1 MGKKISELTSKTSP
15 SNNAEI
21 PIEQD
26 NANFKVK
33 RSDLLYSS
41 LTQDNDGILTS
52 TKNVLMSRPIDDT
65 ISNGPGFR
73 FADFKTGA
81 LNSQRDFFLAS
92 DQNYRKPNY
101 MVLVDPINNDS
112 DVGIHILAEN
122 AAQAGLVIESDN
134 SLSGIQQKGSVC
146 LLQQW
151 DFDADTPQSVAA
163 ADIVASSIA
172 QANNV
177 TPGQTLREIERD
189 FRTFNIVTS
198 NGKFG
203 IDSIGWDNGE
213 YASVF
218 SLYPHKAVDGI
229 DGNGGGL
236 NFGTAE
242 RWGQFNWG
250 GAFVFGPLDTSD
262 VTDSL
267 ILKDGNGAMYLDKG
281 LSWNFRM
288 REDANYHRFFIK
300 NEGSAGTI
308 GVNGAG
314 GTTIQ
319 IEQNCDGFNAEAE
332 IKRNVGV
339 QSSGGAGQGT
349 NYGTTTDYPGSHV
362 TDHQGNMQV
371 QASVGRLS
379 LNYFA
384 HTDPTKFTASP
395 GGSTADMINGSDVG
409 TIAGIYIYGE
419 GLGTTTDGNRNKRSL
434 VPAGN
439 NMDLGNSDG
448 QWRDIFAQNPVTV
461 VSDEKVK
468 QDIASIDETE
478 KKVAFKLKD
487 LVKKYRLKSSVEK
500 KGDEARIH
508 IGWIAQEVEEAFSS
522 EGLDASRYG
531 LFCRDTHYKIIVNGI
546 DTGVT
551 QKTKGAIHDE
561 VLYDQLEKIY
571 EEVEE
576 VKPQEMGETTNT
588 NQTFQAPPK
597 PKVVG
602 IADEV
607 TYEPFDAYSLR
618 YEELHSF
625 IICAL

>member
-1 MGKKISELTSKTSP
+1 MGKKISQLTSKTSP

-41 LTQDNDGILTS
+41 LTQNNDGVLTS
-52 TKNVLMSRPIDDT
+52 TKNILMSRPIDDT

-73 FADFKTGA
+73 FADFKTGG

-92 DQNYRKPNY
+92 DSNYRKPNY
-101 MVLVDPINNDS
+101 MVLVDPINNDT
-112 DVGIHILAEN
+112 DVGIHILGEN
-122 AAQAGLVIESDN
+122 NAQAGLVIESDN
-134 SLSGIQQKGSVC
+134 NMSGIAQKGSVC
-146 LLQQW
+146 ILQQW
-151 DFDADTPQSVAA
+151 DFDANTPQSIAA
-163 ADIVASSIA
+163 ADIVSSSIA

-177 TPGQTLREIERD
+177 TPGQALREIERD

-203 IDSIGWDNGE
+203 IDSTGWNNAD
-213 YASVF
+213 YASLF
-218 SLYPHKAVDGI
+218 SIYPHKPVDGI

-236 NFGTAE
+236 GFGTAE

-262 VTDSL
+262 VTNSL

-308 GVNGAG
+308 GVNGLG
-314 GTTIQ
+314 GTTVQ
-319 IEQNCDGFNAEAE
+319 IEQNCDGFNPEAE
-332 IKRNVGV
+332 IKRNVGI
-339 QSSGGAGQGT
+339 QSSAGANIGT
-349 NYGTTTDYPGSHV
+349 NYGITTDYPGSYV
-362 TDHQGNMQV
+362 TDHQASMQI

-379 LNYFA
+379 LNYVA
-384 HTDPTKFTASP
+384 HTDPTKFTASA
-395 GGSTADMINGSDVG
+395 GGSTATMINGSNLG
-409 TIAGIYIYGE
+409 IIAGIYIYGE
-419 GLGTTTDGNRNKRSL
+419 GLGTTTDGNHNKRAL
-434 VPAGN
+434 VPQGD
-439 NMDLGNSDG
+439 NMDLGNSDS
-448 QWRDIFAQNPVTV
+448 QWRDIFTQNPVTV

-468 QDIASIDETE
+468 QDIAPIDETE

-531 LFCRDTHYKIIVNGI
+531 LFCRDTHYKIMVNGV

-551 QKTKGAIHDE
+551 QKTKGTIHDE

-576 VKPQEMGETTNT
+576 VKAQEMGEATNT
-588 NQTFQAPPK
+588 NQTFQVPPK

>member
-1 MGKKISELTSKTSP
+1 MGKKISQLTSKTSP
-15 SNNAEI
+15 SNDAEI

-33 RSDLLYSS
+33 RSDLLYTT
-41 LTQDNDGILTS
+41 LTQDNDGVLTS
-52 TKNVLMSRPIDDT
+52 TKNILMSRPIDDT

-73 FADFKTGA
+73 FADFKTGG
-81 LNSQRDFFLAS
+81 LNGQRDFFLAS
-92 DQNYRKPNY
+92 DSNYSRPNY
-101 MVLVDPINNDS
+101 MLLTDPIRDGSTVGLQILS
-112 DVGIHILAEN
+112 DGP
-122 AAQAGLVIESDN
+122 AARAGLAVESAQE
-134 SLSGIQQKGSVC
+134 LSGIAQKGTVC
-146 LLQQW
+146 IFQQW
-151 DFDADTPQSVAA
+151 DFDENTPQSIFAQ
-163 ADIVASSIA
+163 DIVDSSIA

-203 IDSIGWDNGE
+203 IDSVGWGNSG
-213 YASVF
+213 YASLF
-218 SLYPHKAVDGI
+218 ALYPHKPVDGI

-236 NFGTAE
+236 GFGDQE

-262 VTDSL
+262 VINSL

-288 REDANYHRFFIK
+288 REDRSYHRMYLI
-300 NEGSAGTI
+300 NEGSGGTI
-308 GVNGAG
+308 GVDGAG
-314 GTTIQ
+314 GTVYHVAQKI
-319 IEQNCDGFNAEAE
+319 DGVNNHAAGV
-332 IKRNVGV
+332 RNVG
-339 QSSGGAGQGT
+339 SPTIPGAFSGNTHTEFPGAAV
-349 NYGTTTDYPGSHV
+349 NEH
-362 TDHQGNMQV
+362 
-371 QASVGRLS
+371 QASMQIQAGLGRVS
-379 LNYFA
+379 LGYTYILEDGNVF
-384 HTDPTKFTASP
+384 HTDPNQTTKIPST
-395 GGSTADMINGSDVG
+395 GGSPTGFFG
-409 TIAGIYIYGE
+409 GLHIYGQ
-419 GLGTTTDGNRNKRSL
+419 GLGSSTRKRSITSSL
-434 VPAGN
+434 
-439 NMDLGNSDG
+439 MDTDLGSTDVPF
-448 QWRDIFAQNPVTV
+448 RDLYLDNPVTV
-461 VSDEKVK
+461 ASDEKIK
-468 QDIASIDETE
+468 QDIAPIDETE

-500 KGDEARIH
+500 KGEEARIH

-531 LFCRDTHYKIIVNGI
+531 LFCRDTHYKVIVNGV

-551 QKTKGAIHDE
+551 QKTNESVSDE
-561 VLYDQLEKIY
+561 TLYDSLKKIY

-576 VKPQEMGETTNT
+576 VKPQKMGEKTNT
-588 NQTFQAPPK
+588 NQTFQVPPK

>member
-1 MGKKISELTSKTSP
+1 MGKKISQLTSKTSP
-15 SNNAEI
+15 SNDAEI

-33 RSDLLYSS
+33 RSDLLYTS
-41 LTQDNDGILTS
+41 LTQDNDGVLTS
-52 TKNVLMSRPIDDT
+52 TKNILMSRPINDT

-73 FADFKTGA
+73 FADFKTGG
-81 LNSQRDFFLAS
+81 LNAQRDFFLAS
-92 DQNYRKPNY
+92 DSNYRRPNY
-101 MVLVDPINNDS
+101 MLLVDPKNDNS
-112 DVGIHILAEN
+112 TVGLHILGEN
-122 AAQAGLVIESDN
+122 AARAGLAVESDN
-134 SLSGIQQKGSVC
+134 ELSGIAQKGTVC

-151 DFDADTPQSVAA
+151 DFDADTPQSIFAQ
-163 ADIVASSIA
+163 DIVDSSIA
-172 QANNV
+172 QANNA
-177 TPGQTLREIERD
+177 TPGQALREIERD

-203 IDSIGWDNGE
+203 IDSIGWENSG
-213 YASVF
+213 YASLF
-218 SLYPHKAVDGI
+218 ALYPHKPVDGI

-236 NFGTAE
+236 GFGDQE

-262 VTDSL
+262 VTNSL
-267 ILKDGNGAMYLDKG
+267 ILQDGNGAMYLDKG

-288 REDANYHRFFIK
+288 REDGNYHRMYLI
-300 NEGSAGTI
+300 NEGSGGTI
-308 GVNGAG
+308 GVDGAG
-314 GTTIQ
+314 GTVYHVAQKI
-319 IEQNCDGFNAEAE
+319 DGVNNNAAGV
-332 IKRNVGV
+332 RNVG
-339 QSSGGAGQGT
+339 SPT
-349 NYGTTTDYPGSHV
+349 IPGSFS
-362 TDHQGNMQV
+362 GNTHTEFPGAAV
-371 QASVGRLS
+371 NEHQASMQIQAGLGRIS
-379 LNYFA
+379 LAYTYILEDGNVF
-384 HTDPTKFTASP
+384 HTDPNQTTKLPST
-395 GGSTADMINGSDVG
+395 GGSPTGFFG
-409 TIAGIYIYGE
+409 GLHIYGQ
-419 GLGTTTDGNRNKRSL
+419 GLGSSTRKRSITSSL
-434 VPAGN
+434 
-439 NMDLGNSDG
+439 MDTDLGSTDVPF
-448 QWRDIFAQNPVTV
+448 RDLYLDNPVTV
-461 VSDEKVK
+461 ASDEKIK
-468 QDIASIDETE
+468 QDIAPIDETE

-500 KGDEARIH
+500 KGEEARIH

-531 LFCRDTHYKIIVNGI
+531 LFCRDTHYKVIVNGI

-551 QKTKGAIHDE
+551 QKTNESVSDE
-561 VLYDQLEKIY
+561 TLYDSLKKIY

-588 NQTFQAPPK
+588 NQTFQVPPK